1 MVPVI
6 RLHRTVSKIMNLM
19 NKKKLITILLTL
31 VAMAGLGQELK
42 IDGKSQ
48 GQIKRVPTSLED
60 FMEHMAMYGYWFS
73 PI

>member
-31 VAMAGLGQELK
+31 VAMAGLGQEW
-42 IDGKSQ
+42 Q
-48 GQIKRVPTSLED
+48 G
-60 FMEHMAMYGYWFS
+60 
-73 PI
+73 